1 MRLPGISSVGENP
14 LRWQESFGGLDER
27 LGAGDG
33 AITAMTN
40 MTGDHFPVMSTRPP
54 RRRLRTLAEP
64 HGLGAAEALY
74 WVDGT
79 QFYYDGTPRGTV
91 TAGDKRF
98 ACLGAYIVIWPDQKY
113 YNVKTGA
120 FGDLMASLS
129 SQSAVVCSAASP
141 SGLSSD
147 ANCIKLVGCVAENSF
162 APDEAVY
169 ISGDVDAADGRTLV
183 IREVEGDSLYFYDNS
198 FALDATVRY
207 DVTEPLSAGTYW
219 FQNSADS
226 TNYSFTTDESITVGS
241 YLMLEPQTVCICV
254 YNSLGTQTGSILG
267 QMGRETG
274 ATELA
279 VTECF
284 WPQTGTLAVTRD
296 IPPLEHIC
304 QCGNRLWG
312 AYGNTICCSYLGN
325 PRVWYNFDQTATA
338 CWSSEVGTPG
348 AFTAAFAYGGYPLFF
363 KEDHILRV
371 YGTKSASFQIFD
383 TETLGVESGSEK
395 SLAVV
400 GQTLYY
406 KSRAGFVA
414 YAGGVPR
421 RVDGSL
427 GTARREIAVAGTDGR
442 KYYVS
447 CRANGAWSLL
457 VYDSENGLWHREDVS
472 HALDFGWCGGELYM
486 LRDDGEI
493 WMLGRVRSTE
503 GETEGAFES
512 ECELAPMTG
521 AAGGREAVE
530 RLYFRVSAEDT
541 LTAEVS
547 YDGSGVWE
555 KLTSLGGDGRR
566 VRTVEL
572 VPRRCMELR
581 LRLRGRGGWQL
592 WALGREYA
600 AGTRMGV

>member
-1 MRLPGISSVGENP
+1 MRLPGVSSAGENP

-33 AITAMTN
+33 AIAAMTN
-40 MTGDHFPVMSTRPP
+40 MTGDHFPVLSTRPP
-54 RRRLRTLAEP
+54 RRRLRTLTEP

-79 QFYYDGTPRGTV
+79 QFYYDGIARGTV
-91 TAGDKRF
+91 TPGDKRF
-98 ACLGAYIVIWPDQKY
+98 VCLGAYIVIWPDQKY
-113 YNVKTGA
+113 YNVETDVFGA
-120 FGDLMASLS
+120 LGASLF
-129 SQSAVVCSAASP
+129 SQSAVVCSASSP
-141 SGLSSD
+141 SGLSGE
-147 ANCIKLVGCVAENSF
+147 ANCIKLSGCAAANSF

-169 ISGDVDAADGRTLV
+169 ISGDIGAADGRTLV
-183 IREVEGDSLYFYDNS
+183 IREVKGDSLYFYDNS
-198 FALDATVRY
+198 FALDVTSRY
-207 DVTEPLSAGTYW
+207 DVTDTLGAGTYW
-219 FQNSADS
+219 FQNSADA
-226 TNYSFTTDESITVGS
+226 TYYNFTTDTAIAGGS
-241 YLMLEPQTVCICV
+241 YLVLEPQTVSIRV
-254 YNSLGTQTGSILG
+254 YNSLGTLTRTIPG

-274 ATELA
+274 AAELA
-279 VTECF
+279 VTEYF
-284 WPQTGTLAVTRD
+284 WPQMGTLAVTRD
-296 IPPLEHIC
+296 IPALEHIC

-312 AYGNTICCSYLGN
+312 VYGNTICCSYLGN
-325 PRVWYNFDQTATA
+325 PKVWYNFDRTATA
-338 CWSSEVGTPG
+338 CWSAEVGAPG

-363 KEDHILRV
+363 KEDHIFRV
-371 YGTKSASFQIFD
+371 YGTKSANFQIFD
-383 TETLGVESGSEK
+383 TETLGVERGSEK

-406 KSRAGFVA
+406 KSRAGFAA
-414 YAGGVPR
+414 YSGGVPR
-421 RVDGSL
+421 RIDAAL
-427 GTARREIAVAGTDGR
+427 GTARREAAAAGTDGR

-447 CRANGAWSLL
+447 CRVDEAWSLL
-457 VYDSENGLWHREDVS
+457 AYDSESGLWHREDAS

-503 GETEGAFES
+503 GEAEGVFES

-521 AAGGREAVE
+521 AAGSCEAVE

-555 KLTSLGGDGRR
+555 KLTSIGGGGRR

-600 AGTRMGV
+600 AGSRMGA